1 MPKRGASSLVSVV
14 PAKKPFIRQPR
25 ATTISRRIASN
36 PSTFVRLPWYRFTYE
51 LQQKEITA
59 EIVVRVEEIITQ
71 IRNRL
76 QFAPEAKIRIK
87 LSNAKVWVTA
97 AGGST
102 GDLSIPELT
111 ASFYPV
117 TTLEVSP
124 YPRAQLNDSG
134 TLNMPAKAAFKWPI
148 TDKMTIVDSA
158 GAGTRNVVIARTN
171 TNVNVNI
178 RVNVWFQT
186 GNIDGGTLD
195 GPIKELNKMVKEE
208 IKKELPPEIEIVK
221 EIINVE

>member
-1 MPKRGASSLVSVV
+1 MIAKMPKRAMPMPVV
-14 PAKKPFIRQPR
+14 VAPKRPFIRQAR
-25 ATTISRRIASN
+25 ATAVSRRIASN
-36 PSTFVRLPWYRFTYE
+36 PSTFVRLPWYKFTYE
-51 LQQKEITA
+51 LQQKEITS
-59 EIVVRVEEIITQ
+59 EIIVRVEEIITQ

-76 QFAPEAKIRIK
+76 QFSPEAKIRIK

-134 TLNMPAKAAFKWPI
+134 TLNRPAKAAFKWPV
-148 TDKMTIVDSA
+148 TDKMTIVDVP
-158 GAGTRNVVIARTN
+158 GAGTRNVVVARTN

-178 RVNVWFQT
+178 RVNVFFQT
-186 GNIDGGTLD
+186 GNVDGGT
-195 GPIKELNKMVKEE
+195 P
-208 IKKELPPEIEIVK
+208 
-221 EIINVE
+221 